1 MEDLWL
7 VDKVSRHENYT
18 AKYAKFFLLCDWLY
32 SMWYEV
38 NPDIPLGLTL
48 YQGYMCLPTGVMGKK
63 MTVSFLAPILYLN
76 TLRAETLRSARRLV
90 YLPTASLAEVL
101 NLIQGFANDAQLYT
115 SFSPNNDLEI
125 ADTSARFKGDCEI

>member
-1 MEDLWL
+1 
-7 VDKVSRHENYT
+7 
-18 AKYAKFFLLCDWLY
+18 
-32 SMWYEV
+32 MWYEV